1 MFLSFLR
8 RAMLVFAVIFINFCA
23 SANNSDQE
31 NREREDLV
39 IAPRLEPF
47 SQRSGAWPH
56 QLKIPLEGSQHLSNW
71 WDDSRGEPGVDSR
84 SQGLPAI
91 SIRGS
96 VKGDRTLMMLDGI
109 PLNLSD
115 GLGPNELL
123 IPYEIIG
130 STDFFKGPA
139 SVFYGRSA
147 LGGAINNKTQINSR
161 PQAKVGINSLGQKS
175 ANISAPYSLKSTI
188 GQISLS
194 READPGN
201 FHYRVKSNGLEG
213 QRSHNNSDKQSYT
226 WVSESK
232 IGSWQMK
239 QVGVYAAK
247 RGEYPGRLDSS
258 PNINTSPNGTFD
270 RQAELLGISFS
281 RALEDL
287 SSMSWTVAGIR
298 SDQSYDSGLP
308 SFSQSRTDRVN
319 HEGT

>member
-130 STDFFKGPA
+130 STDFLKDLHLFSMAVPLWEE
-139 SVFYGRSA
+139 RSTT
-147 LGGAINNKTQINSR
+147 K
-161 PQAKVGINSLGQKS
+161 
-175 ANISAPYSLKSTI
+175 LKSI
-188 GQISLS
+188 LV
-194 READPGN
+194 R
-201 FHYRVKSNGLEG
+201 K
-213 QRSHNNSDKQSYT
+213 QR
-226 WVSESK
+226 
-232 IGSWQMK
+232 
-239 QVGVYAAK
+239 
-247 RGEYPGRLDSS
+247 
-258 PNINTSPNGTFD
+258 
-270 RQAELLGISFS
+270 
-281 RALEDL
+281 
-287 SSMSWTVAGIR
+287 
-298 SDQSYDSGLP
+298 
-308 SFSQSRTDRVN
+308 
-319 HEGT
+319 